1 MTSSVHRN
9 LVQMSLLE
17 IEEVI
22 QFDPLAAPS
31 GAPQQQ
37 PLINDAALPQARSS
51 TETEKDEEDLRGNLI
66 QDDAPQTEID
76 QRSS

>member
-9 LVQMSLLE
+9 LVQMSVLE
-17 IEEVI
+17 IEQEI
-22 QFDPLAAPS
+22 HFDPLAAPS
-31 GAPQQQ
+31 GLPHQQ
-37 PLINDAALPQARSS
+37 PSVNNDALVLAARSS
-51 TETEKDEEDLRGNLI
+51 TETEKDDDEGNLN